1 MHGFAS
7 QARTLLSGVPA
18 LERSVRD
25 AEATVWMPIG
35 EDTIAVLH
43 LVAPCDVGG
52 LERVVQALATGQ
64 RGAGHRVSVV
74 AVLRNG
80 REGHPFV
87 RALSEAGV
95 DVVPLHLPP
104 RAYLN
109 ERSAVDEICR
119 RIRPDVVHTHG
130 YHVDV
135 VDAGVAR
142 RHRVPTVTT
151 VHGFTGGDLKNR
163 IYEGLQRRAFHRFDA
178 VVAVSRPL
186 AGELARAGVPAARLH
201 VVPNAWPGGAP
212 PLPRDH
218 ARRRLAVPEERFHVG
233 WVGRLTREKG
243 ADLLLA
249 AAGLLGDLPVA
260 VSLLGDGR
268 LRPQFEALAARRGL
282 GERVRWLGNLPDAGQ
297 LFCAFDVFVLSSRTE
312 GTPIV
317 LFEAMAAGTPIV
329 ATAVG
334 GVPDVVSSHEALL
347 VPPDDPGALAAAIRC
362 VHADSAAAVARARR
376 ARERLVSE
384 FAPAPWLA
392 RYERIYRSVG

>member
-1 MHGFAS
+1 MPQRQNARAGMHGFAS

-18 LERSVRD
+18 LERSVRA

-35 EDTIAVLH
+35 KDTVAVLTSG
-43 LVAPCDVGG
+43 APWEVGG

-64 RGAGHRVSVV
+64 GGAGHRVSVV

-201 VVPNAWPGGAP
+201 VGPNAWPGGAP

-218 ARRRLAVPEERFHVG
+218 ARWRLARPEERFPVG
-233 WVGRLTREKG
+233 WGGPSPTSCRHMKRCSYRLTIPGRWLPPFG
-243 ADLLLA
+243 ACTRTLLRPWRA
-249 AAGLLGDLPVA
+249 PVA
-260 VSLLGDGR
+260 
-268 LRPQFEALAARRGL
+268 RGSD
-282 GERVRWLGNLPDAGQ
+282 W
-297 LFCAFDVFVLSSRTE
+297 
-312 GTPIV
+312 
-317 LFEAMAAGTPIV
+317 
-329 ATAVG
+329 
-334 GVPDVVSSHEALL
+334 
-347 VPPDDPGALAAAIRC
+347 
-362 VHADSAAAVARARR
+362 
-376 ARERLVSE
+376 
-384 FAPAPWLA
+384 
-392 RYERIYRSVG
+392 

>member
-1 MHGFAS
+1 MDRVAS
-7 QARTLLSGVPA
+7 QARALVRGVA
-18 LERSVRD
+18 GLERLVRD
-25 AEATVWMPIG
+25 GEAKVLMPIG

-163 IYEGLQRRAFHRFDA
+163 IYEGLQRRGCPPLHAL
-178 VVAVSRPL
+178 VAVSGP
-186 AGELARAGVPAARLH
+186 LARAPARAGGPAARPH
-201 VVPNAWPGGAP
+201 
-212 PLPRDH
+212 
-218 ARRRLAVPEERFHVG
+218 
-233 WVGRLTREKG
+233 
-243 ADLLLA
+243 
-249 AAGLLGDLPVA
+249 
-260 VSLLGDGR
+260 
-268 LRPQFEALAARRGL
+268 
-282 GERVRWLGNLPDAGQ
+282 
-297 LFCAFDVFVLSSRTE
+297 
-312 GTPIV
+312 
-317 LFEAMAAGTPIV
+317 
-329 ATAVG
+329 
-334 GVPDVVSSHEALL
+334 L
-347 VPPDDPGALAAAIRC
+347 V
-362 VHADSAAAVARARR
+362 
-376 ARERLVSE
+376 
-384 FAPAPWLA
+384 
-392 RYERIYRSVG
+392 

>member
-1 MHGFAS
+1 MPQRQNARAGMHGFAS

-163 IYEGLQRRAFHRFDA
+163 IYEGLQRRGFHRFDA
-178 VVAVSRPL
+178 VVGAARPP
-186 AGELARAGVPAARLH
+186 AGGPARGGGPARPPPGGPHGRAGGGPPPAAGH
-201 VVPNAWPGGAP
+201 
-212 PLPRDH
+212 
-218 ARRRLAVPEERFHVG
+218 RRR
-233 WVGRLTREKG
+233 
-243 ADLLLA
+243 
-249 AAGLLGDLPVA
+249 
-260 VSLLGDGR
+260 
-268 LRPQFEALAARRGL
+268 
-282 GERVRWLGNLPDAGQ
+282 
-297 LFCAFDVFVLSSRTE
+297 
-312 GTPIV
+312 
-317 LFEAMAAGTPIV
+317 
-329 ATAVG
+329 
-334 GVPDVVSSHEALL
+334 
-347 VPPDDPGALAAAIRC
+347 
-362 VHADSAAAVARARR
+362 
-376 ARERLVSE
+376 
-384 FAPAPWLA
+384 
-392 RYERIYRSVG
+392 